1 MPFVLAAG
9 SDPPLVPLVPFEHS
23 PAFSGPTVLAALFLI
38 AVLMALL
45 PRERRRQAIQPLVF
59 LVLSGFAF
67 LAQKLLDRADHPAH
81 NVLRGIELVFLLA
94 SLGRSVFLLLVF
106 GSQRLLRWSLDKIF
120 LDVIMTL
127 IYLAIGLTV
136 LSEGALDPTELFQ
149 GSAILTLIVGLSMQ
163 STLGNIISGLAIQV
177 QKPFDVGDWIQ
188 FDDKREHIGKVREI
202 NWRATT
208 VVTLDDVDVVIPN
221 SKLADLPLTN
231 FTKPE
236 AWSRRSIF
244 FICPYSVPPRR
255 VQAIVLAAIRDSWG
269 VLETPAP
276 SVVTNA
282 FTDRG
287 IEYWLR
293 FFTVLY
299 DKRDGVDGAARDRVW
314 YALQREGITMP
325 IAAHDV
331 KLRQVTPEHEAETAR
346 QEAIRRAALLA
357 DVPLFAGL
365 PEEAL
370 ARLAAGTRLARYFTG
385 EFVIRQGEAGS
396 ELFVIQS
403 GEVSVSVRDKADHE
417 AEVQRLGAG
426 AFFGEMSLL
435 AGDPRTATVRV
446 TGDGELLVIG
456 KPALAAVFAHAPEL
470 LEVVSNVVTSRHAE
484 TAARLAEMSVPVAAQ
499 KEPLFVRAARYFRIG

>member
-9 SDPPLVPLVPFEHS
+9 NDPSVPFDQSHT
-23 PAFSGPTVLAALFLI
+23 FSGPTVAAALVLI
-38 AVLMALL
+38 GILLVLL
-45 PRERRRQAIQPLVF
+45 PADRRRQTIQPLVF
-59 LVLSGFAF
+59 LVLAGFAF
-67 LAQKLLDRADHPAH
+67 LLRRLCEAPDHPAYY
-81 NVLRGIELVFLLA
+81 VLRGVELAFLLA
-94 SLGRSVFLLLVF
+94 SLGRSAFLVVVIT
-106 GSQRLLRWSLDKIF
+106 GQSLLRLSPDKIF
-120 LDVIMTL
+120 LDVIMAL
-127 IYLAIGLTV
+127 VYLGIGLFV
-136 LSEGALDPTELFQ
+136 LSEGAVNPTELFQ

-163 STLGNIISGLAIQV
+163 STLGNIFSGLAIQV

-236 AWSRRSIF
+236 TWSRRSIYF
-244 FICPYSVPPRR
+244 VCPYSAPPRR
-255 VQAIVLAAIRDSWG
+255 VQAIILAAIRDSWG
-269 VLETPAP
+269 VLESPAP

-287 IEYWLR
+287 VEYWLR

-331 KLRQVTPEHEAETAR
+331 RLRHVSPEQEAETAR
-346 QEAIRRAALLA
+346 HEAGRRAELLSH
-357 DVPLFAGL
+357 VPLFAGL
-365 PEEAL
+365 PGEAL
-370 ARLAAGTRLARYFTG
+370 ERLAAGTRLARYFTG
-385 EFVIRQGEAGS
+385 EVVIRQGDAGS
-396 ELFVIQS
+396 ELFIIQS
-403 GEVSVSVRDKADHE
+403 GEVAVSVRDKFEKD
-417 AEVQRLGAG
+417 AEVQRLGGG

-446 TGDGELLVIG
+446 TADCELLVIG
-456 KPALAAVFAHAPEL
+456 KPALAAVFANAPEL
-470 LEVVSNVVTSRHAE
+470 LEVVSNVVSSRHAE
-484 TAARLAEMSVPVAAQ
+484 TAARLAEMSVPVAAH
-499 KEPLFVRAARYFRIG
+499 KEPLLMRAARYFRIG